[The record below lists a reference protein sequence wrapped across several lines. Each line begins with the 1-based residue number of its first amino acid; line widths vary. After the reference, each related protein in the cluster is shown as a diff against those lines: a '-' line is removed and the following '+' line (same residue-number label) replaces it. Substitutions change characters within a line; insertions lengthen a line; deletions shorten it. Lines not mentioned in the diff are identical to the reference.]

1 MRNYIFGV
9 NINGQRRRIFVQASS
24 FRDACEV
31 LKNLTH
37 DFGLLDDFSG
47 TKGL

>member
-9 NINGQRRRIFVQASS
+9 NINGQRRRIFVQAPS

-31 LKNLTH
+31 LKDLGKLSTAPV
-37 DFGLLDDFSG
+37 DKSELSL
-47 TKGL
+47 